1 MLAVGTTT
9 SLTAFDEREIMYL
22 ATTNAG
28 WLPYLVDEG
37 IRYVHYSTNR
47 VKRQFGY
54 LIRTY
59 PMTSLLS

>member
-1 MLAVGTTT
+1 MGPYMLVVGTTT

-22 ATTNAG
+22 AATNAG

-47 VKRQFGY
+47 VKRQFG
-54 LIRTY
+54 LN
-59 PMTSLLS
+59 